1 MLVVFLLI
9 FVADIEQILSLKFR
23 APLTTGIKQKHPKN
37 FNHSNLFRKPK
48 SKTQLETDVSSNP
61 NNLFSFVENY
71 IRIDTYL
78 INIANILATVSKG
91 RSSGLYLEP
100 ASALSFF

>member
-23 APLTTGIKQKHPKN
+23 APLTTGIKQKHSKN

-48 SKTQLETDVSSNP
+48 
-61 NNLFSFVENY
+61 
-71 IRIDTYL
+71 
-78 INIANILATVSKG
+78 
-91 RSSGLYLEP
+91 
-100 ASALSFF
+100 

>member
-23 APLTTGIKQKHPKN
+23 APLTTGIKQKHSKN
-37 FNHSNLFRKPK
+37 FNHSNRKPK

-71 IRIDTYL
+71 IRIDTCL

-100 ASALSFF
+100 ASALSFL